1 MSRLDCEEALAHLQ
15 DYLKQELTPDLVA
28 EVKTHLERCRDC
40 EGYARFEESFF
51 QKLGSQASKE
61 TCPHEVRARIV
72 AALRA
77 AAKDI

>member
-1 MSRLDCEEALAHLQ
+1 MSRLDCAEALAHLQ

-28 EVKTHLERCRDC
+28 EVKTHLDRCRDC
-40 EGYARFEESFF
+40 EGYAKFEESFF
-51 QKLGSQASKE
+51 LMLQGKGKHE

-77 AAKDI
+77 AAKDS

>member
-1 MSRLDCEEALAHLQ
+1 MTRLNCEEALAHLQ

-28 EVKTHLERCRDC
+28 EVKTHLKRCRDC
-40 EGYARFEESFF
+40 EGYAKFEESVF
-51 QKLGSQASKE
+51 LMLESRARKE

-77 AAKDI
+77 AAKDS

>member
-1 MSRLDCEEALAHLQ
+1 MSRLNCEEALAHLQ

-28 EVKTHLERCRDC
+28 EVKTHLGRCHDC
-40 EGYARFEESFF
+40 EGYAKFEERFF
-51 QKLGSQASKE
+51 LMLESRARKE

-77 AAKDI
+77 AAKDS